1 MMNVLIVERVPLVA
15 QDLMEIIS
23 ECRPDVA
30 VHILRGLPQMNA
42 FLGALE
48 TADLAF
54 VGVEAEQRA
63 RLFAH
68 EALRQG
74 VKRVVITDRV
84 TPPGPLA
91 PGWCIEPRPIVPE
104 AVRRHVQALVAPAA

>member
-1 MMNVLIVERVPLVA
+1 MLFEAWGGGVSTTRRCAACSCKTDVQMRIRVGAIVFDAE
-15 QDLMEIIS
+15 
-23 ECRPDVA
+23 
-30 VHILRGLPQMNA
+30 
-42 FLGALE
+42 
-48 TADLAF
+48 
-54 VGVEAEQRA
+54 EAEQRA

-91 PGWCIEPRPIVPE
+91 PGWFIEPRPIVPE